1 MAIINLLL
9 LFVIWM
15 AWTPQGAGTPW
26 LSAGPGMGVFFGG
39 YAVLVLAVALW
50 SRRLARG
57 VSNERIMDGMRRFN
71 WVITLARMV
80 VPAWFGVG
88 VFWLGWGNRVEA
100 ILGPVAN
107 WGINSPA
114 LVVGIMPGLL
124 AWMGLWCGQFP
135 VDQALREQNVVSRL
149 DRDLPVYAPPKFW
162 IYFLG
167 KLRMQMLL
175 ILVPVLMI
183 VMLRDLTGLV
193 MRWGGAGAISDNVD
207 SALWAGAMIF
217 VFVISPEVL
226 RRVLATERLPDP
238 ELQARLR
245 TISDRAG
252 VDARVLLWR
261 THHTV
266 GNALVMGPVAWFRY
280 VLLSDLLLE
289 TLADDE
295 VAAVF
300 AHEVGHIINRHII
313 WYGIFLFGLGLALF
327 GLDDL
332 ARQLAGHVGIDPT
345 SVDQA
350 FPVVEIIAFVFCF
363 GFLSRRFER
372 QADVYAART
381 LEAIKQSTVAGAATH
396 VGPEGAKIFNSA
408 LLRVSEVN
416 NVPLETYGRFAGSAK
431 QRLRF
436 LSEWFGNLGG
446 SWLHGTMASRM
457 RYIEEISRDPKL
469 TAVFDARMR
478 RVKIGLLAL
487 VLACGGWAAWAAQRE
502 GGDDV
507 RSPRPAPAIVPSA
520 AKDAW
525 LLRPAGE

>member
-1 MAIINLLL
+1 
-9 LFVIWM
+9 
-15 AWTPQGAGTPW
+15 
-26 LSAGPGMGVFFGG
+26 
-39 YAVLVLAVALW
+39 
-50 SRRLARG
+50 
-57 VSNERIMDGMRRFN
+57 
-71 WVITLARMV
+71 
-80 VPAWFGVG
+80 
-88 VFWLGWGNRVEA
+88 LGWGGRVQA
-100 ILGPVAN
+100 ILGPVAH

-114 LVVGIMPGLL
+114 LLLGITPGLL
-124 AWMGLWCGQFP
+124 AWMGLWGAQFP

-149 DRDLPVYAPPKFW
+149 DQDLPVYAPPGFW
-162 IYFLG
+162 IYFVG
-167 KLRMQMLL
+167 KLRMQLLL

-183 VMLRDLTGLV
+183 VIIRDLAGLV
-193 MRWGGAGAISDNVD
+193 LRSAGAVNISDNID
-207 SALWAGAMIF
+207 SALWAGSMIV

-245 TISDRAG
+245 IISDRAG

-289 TLADDE
+289 SLADDE

-300 AHEVGHIINRHII
+300 AHEVGHITNRHII
-313 WYGIFLFGLGLALF
+313 WYGIFLLGLGLALF
-327 GLDDL
+327 GLNDV
-332 ARQLAGHVGIDPT
+332 ARRIAVHAGIDPY

-350 FPVVEIIAFVFCF
+350 FPVVEILMFIFCF

-381 LEAIKQSTVAGAATH
+381 LEAIKQSTLPGVATH

-469 TAVFDARMR
+469 TAAFDSRMR
-478 RVKIGLLAL
+478 RVKLGLVAM
-487 VLACGGWAAWAAQRE
+487 VLACVGWAVWAAEQE
-502 GGDDV
+502 PGNL
-507 RSPRPAPAIVPSA
+507 RSPAPEPAPAISPSA
-520 AKDAW
+520 ASNAW
-525 LLRPAGE
+525 LLRPAAE